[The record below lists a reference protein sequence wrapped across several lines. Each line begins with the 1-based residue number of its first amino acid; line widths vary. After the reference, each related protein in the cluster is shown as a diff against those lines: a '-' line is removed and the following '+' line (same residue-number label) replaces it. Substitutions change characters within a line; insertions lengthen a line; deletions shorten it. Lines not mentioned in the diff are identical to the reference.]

1 MLEHE
6 RRLSE
11 HTLRGYTHEL
21 DELKKLAHGR
31 ALASLTAADM
41 RGAVARAHGGG
52 LSARSIAHRLSAWRA
67 FYRWLAE
74 HVEMQANPVATV
86 RAPKRAK
93 PLPKALSVD
102 DANALMEAPQ
112 AGTPE
117 ALRDHAILELFYSS
131 GLRLAELVGLDVHFV
146 QSEGYSSAGWLDLAS
161 TEVNVLGK
169 GNRRRSVPVGS
180 KAITALR
187 AWIEVRGQFVKN
199 DPHAL
204 FLSVR
209 GNRMSPNVVRERVKR
224 MALLAGVPSNVHPH
238 VLRHSFA
245 THVLQSSGDLRAV
258 QELLGHASITATPET
273 SKACTSQSLI
283 SAFTE
288 DPNEHHHAETG
299 ERQIARAPP
308 SVDLCERDRTRGRQ
322 TRARRN
328 RADPR
333 PRWPLSGTR
342 VVQPGVADSRPRLEL
357 RRNRTRRSRVF
368 QATRAA
374 GDRAS
379 ANDGARHRRHP
390 PDFRR
395 GGRPAGLDRR
405 LLHRGR

>member
-1 MLEHE
+1 MSSDPVAAYLSMLEHE

-11 HTLRGYTHEL
+11 HTLRAYAHEL
-21 DELKKLAHGR
+21 DELTKLANGR
-31 ALASLTAADM
+31 PLETLSAADM

-74 HVEMQANPVATV
+74 RIEMPANPVATV

-93 PLPKALSVD
+93 TLPKALSVD
-102 DANALMEAPQ
+102 DATALMEAPQ
-112 AGTPE
+112 ADTPE
-117 ALRDHAILELFYSS
+117 ALRDHAMLELFYSS

-146 QSEGYSSAGWLDLAS
+146 DSADYRSAGWLDLAS
-161 TEVNVLGK
+161 TEVTVLGK

-187 AWIEVRGQFVKN
+187 AWIEVRGQLVKL

-224 MALLAGVPSNVHPH
+224 MALVAGVPSNVHPH

-258 QELLGHASITATPET
+258 QELLGHANITATQVYT
-273 SKACTSQSLI
+273 SLDFQHLAKVYDQTH
-283 SAFTE
+283 
-288 DPNEHHHAETG
+288 P
-299 ERQIARAPP
+299 RAKK
-308 SVDLCERDRTRGRQ
+308 RD
-322 TRARRN
+322 
-328 RADPR
+328 
-333 PRWPLSGTR
+333 
-342 VVQPGVADSRPRLEL
+342 
-357 RRNRTRRSRVF
+357 
-368 QATRAA
+368 
-374 GDRAS
+374 
-379 ANDGARHRRHP
+379 
-390 PDFRR
+390 
-395 GGRPAGLDRR
+395 
-405 LLHRGR
+405 